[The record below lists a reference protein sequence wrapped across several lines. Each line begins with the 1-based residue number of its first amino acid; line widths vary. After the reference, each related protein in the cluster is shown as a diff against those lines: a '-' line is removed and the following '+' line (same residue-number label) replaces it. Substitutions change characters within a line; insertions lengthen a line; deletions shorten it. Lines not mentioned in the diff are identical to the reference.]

1 MKLRSSLWLLLA
13 GLAGC
18 VNLEVPLRGCDLL
31 LSVEEL
37 DGDWLSQAGVEHA
50 AVVLRLTGD
59 SALDLAAAKK
69 AVSFEGHELDYW
81 IEIARCPELADAHP
95 EWMASLQGHGEW
107 RRLFPAA
114 ATPGPDEVVKNYPWV
129 PIAYAEAFE
138 AQLARV
144 TRVLAG
150 LPKPRRIYLNDL
162 QGAPS
167 ACGCGNDACRWTS
180 DYGPRISATK
190 LGPDAAARFV
200 QAVGKLAPDSQI
212 VPVWMTECQ
221 QADAACAGVACYGGK
236 CWEAWTEQL
245 MPLERVAPLI
255 AVLEQPDTHSPGAV
269 RDDRDQGCA
278 CFLRSFSEEPARH
291 GGRPISASRLISVCR
306 CFIMPTEGSA
316 KRGSDFEHEWGRLL
330 IAASPIDQ
338 SWQPRLVPWKAAAA
352 QN

>member
-1 MKLRSSLWLLLA
+1 MKLRSSFWLLLT

-18 VNLEVPLRGCDLL
+18 ASVTSAPSGFDLL
-31 LSVEEL
+31 LGVEEL
-37 DGDWLSQAGVEHA
+37 DGDWSSRLAIEHA
-50 AVVLRLTGD
+50 AIALRLTGD
-59 SALDLAAAKK
+59 AALDLAAANKV
-69 AVSFEGHELDYW
+69 VSFDGHALDYW

-114 ATPGPDEVVKNYPWV
+114 ATPGPDEVIKNYPWV
-129 PIAYAEAFE
+129 PITSAEAFD

-144 TRVLAG
+144 TRMLVG

-200 QAVGKLAPDSQI
+200 QAVAKLAPDSKI

-255 AVLEQPDTHSPGAV
+255 AVLDHRDTRPHAE
-269 RDDRDQGCA
+269 DRDGQSPRCSCCLG
-278 CFLRSFSEEPARH
+278 SFSEEPQRH
-291 GGRPISASRLISVCR
+291 GGRPISASRLIAVRQCSSSKAD
-306 CFIMPTEGSA
+306 PASHD
-316 KRGSDFEHEWGRLL
+316 SDDAFEWGQLL
-330 IAASPIDQ
+330 LTVTPIDQ
-338 SWQPRLVPWKAAAA
+338 SWQPRLMPWKSAATR
-352 QN
+352 N

>member
-18 VNLEVPLRGCDLL
+18 VNLEVPLRGFDLL

-37 DGDWLSQAGVEHA
+37 DGDWLSQGGVEHA

-69 AVSFEGHELDYW
+69 AVSFEGHELDFW
-81 IEIARCPELADAHP
+81 IEIARCPELAAAHP

-114 ATPGPDEVVKNYPWV
+114 ATPSPDEVVKNYPWV
-129 PIAYAEAFE
+129 PIAYAEAFD

-144 TRVLAG
+144 TRMLAA

-180 DYGPRISATK
+180 DYGPRITATK

-200 QAVGKLAPDSQI
+200 QAVAKLAPDSQI

-221 QADAACAGVACYGGK
+221 PADAACAGVACYGGK

-255 AVLEQPDTHSPGAV
+255 AVLDHRDTRPHAED
-269 RDDRDQGCA
+269 RDDQSPRCS
-278 CFLRSFSEEPARH
+278 CFLRSFSEEPQRH
-291 GGRPISASRLISVCR
+291 GGRPISASRLISVRQCATSKAD
-306 CFIMPTEGSA
+306 PASHH
-316 KRGSDFEHEWGRLL
+316 SDDAAEWGKLL
-330 IAASPIDQ
+330 LTVTPVDQ
-338 SWQPRLVPWKAAAA
+338 SWQPRLVPWKAASA

>member
-1 MKLRSSLWLLLA
+1 MKRRSSFWLLLA

-18 VNLEVPLRGCDLL
+18 ASVTSAPSGFDLL
-31 LSVEEL
+31 LGVEEL
-37 DGDWLSQAGVEHA
+37 DGDWSSRLPNEHA
-50 AVVLRLTGD
+50 AIAVRLTGD
-59 SALDLAAAKK
+59 AALDLAAANKV
-69 AVSFEGHELDYW
+69 VSFDGHALDYW
-81 IEIARCPELADAHP
+81 IEIARCPKLADAHP

-114 ATPGPDEVVKNYPWV
+114 ATPGPDEVIKNYPWV
-129 PIAYAEAFE
+129 PITSAEAFD

-144 TRVLAG
+144 TRMLVG

-200 QAVGKLAPDSQI
+200 QAVAKLAPDSKI

-255 AVLEQPDTHSPGAV
+255 AVLDHRNPGQHGEERESLSA
-269 RDDRDQGCA
+269 RCSGC
-278 CFLRSFSEEPARH
+278 LRSFAEEPQRH
-291 GGRPISASRLISVCR
+291 GGRPISASRLIFVGHCS
-306 CFIMPTEGSA
+306 TS
-316 KRGSDFEHEWGRLL
+316 KDRLL
-330 IAASPIDQ
+330 SHDRDDGGESREFLIAVRELSKSGVVRVVMRVRANSE
-338 SWQPRLVPWKAAAA
+338 
-352 QN
+352 